1 MTRIRHQRG
10 AAILEL
16 ALVIP
21 MLMMLMVIATDLG
34 RAVMQYNTLAK
45 SARDAARYLTFQ
57 LPGTK
62 ITEARNLLVY
72 GNTTG
77 SGEPLV
83 PGLATSHVPTP
94 TWQPGGSLPVITTV
108 TVQVS
113 GFTFTPM
120 FASVFGL
127 SFGTIPFSDIVVTMR
142 SHT

>member
-1 MTRIRHQRG
+1 MARIRHQRG
-10 AAILEL
+10 TAILEL

-34 RAVMQYNTLAK
+34 RAIMQYNTIAK
-45 SARDAARYLTFQ
+45 SARDAARYLSIQ
-57 LPGTK
+57 LPGTR
-62 ITEARNLLVY
+62 IAEARNLVVF
-72 GNTTG
+72 GNPAGTG
-77 SGEPLV
+77 NPLV
-83 PGLATSHVPTP
+83 PGLAPSHVPTP
-94 TWQPGGSLPVITTV
+94 TWQASGALPVITTV

-120 FASVFGL
+120 MASVFGL